1 MIARREELKRRLAA
15 ARERLEAQAL
25 PQAEKEQA
33 EYERKLAAR
42 QARAGAGQA
51 PKVPSGEPEAQQQS
65 NLTDADSRLMRK
77 NKRAEFEQAYK
88 AQATVDA
95 EGSQLIVGQGVSQ
108 NASDRGSW
116 QRA

>member
-33 EYERKLAAR
+33 EYERA
-42 QARAGAGQA
+42 
-51 PKVPSGEPEAQQQS
+51 
-65 NLTDADSRLMRK
+65 
-77 NKRAEFEQAYK
+77 FK

-116 QRA
+116 QPA